1 MVICSMNN
9 LSQETIFFVTT
20 LGVTK
25 IWTKFY
31 WQLHVTFHI
40 FKWNTVLLLM
50 TTCRSEILGASWPQ
64 GFFLKV
70 EPCKLNGWVGLDR
83 KIFLFGY
90 WPGCMGLV
98 SLGPY
103 ILIWSHNYIFP
114 SSPTTQSITHT
125 YRVAASRQHT

>member
-50 TTCRSEILGASWPQ
+50 TTCRSEILGASWLQ

-70 EPCKLNGWVGLDR
+70 EPCKLSGWVGLDR
-83 KIFLFGY
+83 KIFLFGSL
-90 WPGCMGLV
+90 PGCMGLV

-125 YRVAASRQHT
+125 YRVTVSRQHT